1 MSLPKANNINLYF
14 KGRFFLLIYRNNWKI
29 SKYLKKNKSDYIFIS
44 APENVA
50 WTLNIRGGD
59 SPNSPIPNSKLI
71 ISKSKKILLISNLK
85 KCKKL
90 LKNKTIKKDKER
102 TFDGA
107 EHITLKMDERTK
119 NGWTRIPEVFDE
131 DGNYFAEPIGNGSKM
146 DIFVSIGESSF
157 GPHLKL
163 GQLTD
168 MDRDKKTLSFAL
180 GRMVD
185 LVYYESAEATQLK
198 AAAEKSD
205 NKEMEVALEDF

>member
-1 MSLPKANNINLYF
+1 MADEKITLKNVEVSWVKHLVPQQKYGSKDLEFSIDIKANDVI
-14 KGRFFLLIYRNNWKI
+14 KDLI
-29 SKYLKKNKSDYIFIS
+29 
-44 APENVA
+44 
-50 WTLNIRGGD
+50 
-59 SPNSPIPNSKLI
+59 
-71 ISKSKKILLISNLK
+71 KSKKL
-85 KCKKL
+85 
-90 LKNKTIKKDKER
+90 NKTIKKDKER
-102 TFDGA
+102 TFEGS

-146 DIFVSIGESSF
+146 DVFVSIGESSF

-180 GRMVD
+180 GRVVD